1 MHMFVVWAGCLR
13 GLSDIHTHTYII
25 APAIKRLGGG
35 MQVRL
40 NSISVAAAART
51 RIPLSTLLLSPH
63 ARAHRVPISLPAPS
77 ALPLPLA
84 LYSRGRER
92 SAARPDGA
100 LCSAKPRGPVF
111 GIRKAL
117 LLCDWTDERKD
128 SSDISCG
135 CFNSD
140 ASLPRLCSQL
150 PGHIRSNDEHGIAAS
165 L

>member
-1 MHMFVVWAGCLR
+1 MFVVWAGCVR
-13 GLSDIHTHTYII
+13 GLSDIHTRTYII

-51 RIPLSTLLLSPH
+51 RIPLSSLLLSPRAPTESPSPSLLR
-63 ARAHRVPISLPAPS
+63 ARSRCCSLSTAV
-77 ALPLPLA
+77 
-84 LYSRGRER
+84 
-92 SAARPDGA
+92 AASGVRLDPTA
-100 LCSAKPRGPVF
+100 RCVVQNPVGPVF

-140 ASLPRLCSQL
+140 AS
-150 PGHIRSNDEHGIAAS
+150 RSNDEHGIAAS

>member
-1 MHMFVVWAGCLR
+1 MGKTNRHAKDEWYR
-13 GLSDIHTHTYII
+13 G
-25 APAIKRLGGG
+25 
-35 MQVRL
+35 
-40 NSISVAAAART
+40 
-51 RIPLSTLLLSPH
+51 PLKELC
-63 ARAHRVPISLPAPS
+63 
-77 ALPLPLA
+77 
-84 LYSRGRER
+84 RGRER

-100 LCSAKPRGPVF
+100 LCRSAASHIKKRSSLVSLSSSLARLSVSLADRDTRRAVQNPVGPVF